1 MYLCNDI
8 FIIYMYMI
16 SLVFGN
22 VFNLVVVIVYYIDLN
37 YGVFNY
43 FYYNILD
50 FNKLE
55 ILIY

>member
-8 FIIYMYMI
+8 FIIYIYMI

-22 VFNLVVVIVYYIDLN
+22 VFNLVEVIVYYIDLN
-37 YGVFNY
+37 YEVFNY

-50 FNKLE
+50 FNKSE

>member
-22 VFNLVVVIVYYIDLN
+22 VFNLVEVIVYYIVLN

>member
-22 VFNLVVVIVYYIDLN
+22 VFNLVEVTVYYIVLN
-37 YGVFNY
+37 NGVFNY

-50 FNKLE
+50 FNKSE

>member
-1 MYLCNDI
+1 
-8 FIIYMYMI
+8 MI

-22 VFNLVVVIVYYIDLN
+22 VFNLVEVTVYYIVLN

-50 FNKLE
+50 FNKSE

>member
-37 YGVFNY
+37 YEVFNY

-50 FNKLE
+50 FNKSE

>member
-22 VFNLVVVIVYYIDLN
+22 VFNLVEVSLLYSFELWGI
-37 YGVFNY
+37 
-43 FYYNILD
+43 
-50 FNKLE
+50 
-55 ILIY
+55 